1 MVEDHCSLY
10 PSAESVGYLEGDL
23 DHSVFHPRTETLR
36 LEMPPSAVEGDFVA
50 QSSAVVFQ
58 GHLHPPVE

>member
-10 PSAESVGYLEGDL
+10 PWTESVGHLEVDL
-23 DHSVFHPRTETLR
+23 AHSVFHPRTETLR
-36 LEMPPSAVEGDFVA
+36 PEMPPSAVEGDFVV

-58 GHLHPPVE
+58 GHFLPPVE